1 MELLEVPKTRVIF
14 SVLQLI
20 NQIVKDNT
28 DFQENACLVG
38 LVSDCTS
45 KIPVVMS
52 FAGPDRLVRFAMEA
66 AYFLQQLCQSSSL
79 TLQMFIACRGIPIL
93 VGFLEA
99 DHAKYRDMV
108 HLAIDGMWQVFK
120 LQRST
125 PRNDF
130 CRIAAKNGILFRL
143 VNTLYSLNE
152 ATRLASISSEPTFSA
167 SDQPDILKFRHGM
180 IDHSLPSVTLEP
192 SRAST
197 SHSQRLDAIH
207 PDARYLGTDTDGP
220 QSSNETIEAAV
231 SSKLPDPA
239 AIGKSCKYGQRVTG
253 STQRTSTDRPP
264 KLIESASNGLASV
277 VSAQSEQRYLG
288 GGREN
293 GNLDSMPRISYKT
306 VSKKVGAIAPNE
318 GAASTSGIVS
328 QTASGVL
335 SGSGVLNARPGSA
348 TSSGLLSQMV
358 SAEVAREYLEKVA
371 DLLLEFSQADT
382 SVKSYMC
389 SQSLLNRLFQ
399 MFNRIE
405 LPILLKI
412 LKCIDNL
419 STDPNCLENLQ
430 RADAI
435 KYLIPNLELKD
446 GPLVDHIHSEVL
458 NALF

>member
-1 MELLEVPKTRVIF
+1 MGT
-14 SVLQLI
+14 
-20 NQIVKDNT
+20 
-28 DFQENACLVG
+28 
-38 LVSDCTS
+38 
-45 KIPVVMS
+45 
-52 FAGPDRLVRFAMEA
+52 
-66 AYFLQQLCQSSSL
+66 
-79 TLQMFIACRGIPIL
+79 GIPL
-93 VGFLEA
+93 DG
-99 DHAKYRDMV
+99 
-108 HLAIDGMWQVFK
+108 LA
-120 LQRST
+120 QR
-125 PRNDF
+125 PRSGPLDSNHPIF
-130 CRIAAKNGILFRL
+130 NQ
-143 VNTLYSLNE
+143 
-152 ATRLASISSEPTFSA
+152 SEPTFSA

-180 IDHSLPSVTLEP
+180 INHSLPSVTLEP

-197 SHSQRLDAIH
+197 SHSQKLDAIH

-239 AIGKSCKYGQRVTG
+239 AIGKAANMEIEFRQPRVTG
-253 STQRTSTDRPP
+253 STQSTSTDRPP

-277 VSAQSEQRYLG
+277 LEYARHLSGLERHESILPLLHASEKKTNGELDFLMTEFAEVSGR
-288 GGREN
+288 GREN
-293 GNLDSMPRISYKT
+293 GNLDSMPRISHKT
-306 VSKKVGAIAPNE
+306 VGKKVGAIAPNE

-446 GPLVDHIHSEVL
+446 GPLVDHIHSEVGPSQVTSYNFL
-458 NALF
+458 